1 MTTAILRSR
10 CSHGSAA
17 LFGTLL
23 LCASLQISCSA
34 HLPAAN
40 CSVLPTAELPRLGG
54 LRGAWSSDERF
65 VLIDLKRPRL
75 LVYGTD
81 EGFERSILEVVT
93 SPNTAH
99 DLEPWR
105 DGFLLAEATMEFRR
119 LRYLDRDLQS
129 GSVRWQAGTEG
140 AAAGSPEAVR
150 PWGITS
156 IHEIAVLDDRVF
168 LEGRKYDRAVIVE
181 LALDEQS
188 RQATGREVAEWP
200 AVPGEEIYWEMIPAR
215 TLAVTSGEAAAA
227 FALRFGPAVHVQQLS
242 GRSRKLEA
250 FPDLEAPLPVFRPI
264 RWQDLQEYYATLEGA
279 SYPAS
284 LYGEGESLFVLM
296 KGMEGDEPVWDL
308 HRVDPL
314 ADTIV
319 SRTRLPSRATFVSLL
334 PGPKY
339 WVLEESTSGLVD
351 FFRKPTRLLL
361 LDSAAVRSGEP
372 ISCE

>member
-1 MTTAILRSR
+1 
-10 CSHGSAA
+10 
-17 LFGTLL
+17 
-23 LCASLQISCSA
+23 
-34 HLPAAN
+34 
-40 CSVLPTAELPRLGG
+40 
-54 LRGAWSSDERF
+54 
-65 VLIDLKRPRL
+65 
-75 LVYGTD
+75 
-81 EGFERSILEVVT
+81 
-93 SPNTAH
+93 
-99 DLEPWR
+99 
-105 DGFLLAEATMEFRR
+105 MEFRR
-119 LRYLDRDLQS
+119 LRYLDRDLQA
-129 GSVRWQAGTEG
+129 GSVRWQAGTEED
-140 AAAGSPEAVR
+140 AVRTPEAVR

-181 LALDEQS
+181 LAFDGGS
-188 RQATGREVAEWP
+188 RHATGREVAEWA
-200 AVPGEEIYWEMIPAR
+200 AVPGEEIYWQMMPAQ
-215 TLAVTSGEAAAA
+215 TLAVTSGKAAAA

-264 RWQDLQEYYATLEGA
+264 LWQDQQEYQEYYATLEAA

-319 SRTRLPSRATFVSLL
+319 SRTRLPSKATFVSLL